1 MEKRMAAAGKTSE
14 RSHSSFADLLGTC
27 PMHAGEPAV
36 PEVLEIRGRIERL
49 PADGRFVVLVPSAG
63 DASVLI
69 LELDVA
75 DVESC
80 DVLVEDSSG
89 RKTCR
94 LVLSQEA
101 TLRRRYTAPRLRLEL
116 SADAHGEDTRE
127 RLPDSADPIT
137 AWKTAAWRT
146 SVYPSPSQLPAPF
159 PTPFQ
164 PANELQQQTGAPQAY
179 TPSMAQLAY
188 IESYQ
193 GQLYYYFP
201 HGYGGEVSS
210 APGAA
215 AGAPVP
221 YPGAATTVEPS
232 YNASGYG
239 VTTRGARPCGCT
251 GSAGQPVTPS
261 PFSAQKVTS

>member
-1 MEKRMAAAGKTSE
+1 
-14 RSHSSFADLLGTC
+14 
-27 PMHAGEPAV
+27 MHADEPAA
-36 PEVLEIRGRIERL
+36 PEVLEITGRIERV
-49 PADGRFVVLVPSAG
+49 PADGRFVVLVPGAG

-101 TLRRRYTAPRLRLEL
+101 TLRRRYTAPRLLLEL
-116 SADAHGEDTRE
+116 SADTHREYARE
-127 RLPDSADPIT
+127 RVLDSADPIT

-146 SVYPSPSQLPAPF
+146 SVHASPSQSQAPF

-164 PANELQQQTGAPQAY
+164 PANELLQQSGAQQTD
-179 TPSMAQLAY
+179 TPSTAQLAY

-201 HGYGGEVSS
+201 HGYGGDVSS
-210 APGAA
+210 ATAA
-215 AGAPVP
+215 AVGAPVP
-221 YPGAATTVEPS
+221 SPGAATTVEPS
-232 YNASGYG
+232 YDASGYD
-239 VTTRGARPCGCT
+239 VTARGARPCGCT
-251 GSAGQPVTPS
+251 GSAPDASRHGSQPGR
-261 PFSAQKVTS
+261 

>member
-1 MEKRMAAAGKTSE
+1 MAAAGKTSE
-14 RSHSSFADLLGTC
+14 RSHSSFVDLLGTC
-27 PMHAGEPAV
+27 PMHAGEPTV
-36 PEVLEIRGRIERL
+36 PEVLEIKGRIERL

-63 DASVLI
+63 GASVLI

-94 LVLSQEA
+94 LLLSQEA
-101 TLRRRYTAPRLRLEL
+101 TLRRRYTAPRLRLEI
-116 SADAHGEDTRE
+116 SADTHGEDARE
-127 RLPDSADPIT
+127 RVPDSADPMT
-137 AWKTAAWRT
+137 EWKTAAWRT
-146 SVYPSPSQLPAPF
+146 SVYPPLAQLPAPF

-164 PANELQQQTGAPQAY
+164 PANELQQQTGAQQAY
-179 TPSMAQLAY
+179 TPSMPQLAY

-201 HGYGGEVSS
+201 HGYGGDVSS
-210 APGAA
+210 APGTAVGA
-215 AGAPVP
+215 QVPSSGAG
-221 YPGAATTVEPS
+221 TTVEPS
-232 YNASGYG
+232 YDASRYD
-239 VTTRGARPCGCT
+239 VTARGARPCGCT
-251 GSAGQPVTPS
+251 GSAGQPITPS